1 MLKEFKDFIS
11 KGNVMDMAIG
21 VVVGGAFQKIV
32 NSLVNDIIM
41 PFTSIFTGKINFSS
55 LTLDFGNVSI
65 KYGSFITEII
75 NFLILAFSVFI
86 AIRTVIKLN
95 EKLESVASDALDK
108 NKILKRTVSSEKE
121 EDLSEKKL
129 EEEIEEETDKR
140 A

>member
-11 KGNVMDMAIG
+11 KGNVLDMAIG

-41 PFTSIFTGKINFSS
+41 PFTSIFTGKLDFSS

-65 KYGSFITEII
+65 RYGSFITEII

-86 AIRTVIKLN
+86 AIRTIIKIN
-95 EKLESVASDALDK
+95 TKIETVAGNTLDR
-108 NKILKRTVSSEKE
+108 NVSKE
-121 EDLSEKKL
+121 EKKDEEK
-129 EEEIEEETDKR
+129 DSVS
-140 A
+140 